1 MRYARLL
8 LAAPAAT
15 ALVFTGIS
23 PAWAGDDGDGHHHD
37 DDASAEVLRIGGEA
51 ELRDD
56 GNKLAVRFKYECE
69 DDGEDLEADVKADND
84 ARYEKKGV
92 DLDCDGDSHWI
103 TVELKQKSDN
113 EAEDG
118 DKVDVTVKI
127 DVPGGDDAEKTRKD
141 VDVVDDFSDHHDHDH
156 DKDHH

>member
-1 MRYARLL
+1 MRSVRLL

-23 PAWAGDDGDGHHHD
+23 PAWAGDDDWDHHD
-37 DDASAEVLRIGGEA
+37 GDASAEVIRIGGEA

-69 DDGEDLEADVKADND
+69 DNGEELEADVKAEND
-84 ARYEKKGV
+84 SEYKKNGV
-92 DLDCDGDSHWI
+92 DLDCDGDEHWI
-103 TVELKQKSDN
+103 TVELKQKSDD
-113 EAEDG
+113 EAKDG
-118 DKVDVTVKI
+118 DEVDVTVKI

-141 VDVVDDFSDHHDHDH
+141 VEVVDDFSDHHDHDH